1 MSLISIDYKRYWH
14 CRSGV
19 VGWVASCPLIG
30 KRTGKAS
37 VRASCVADVQRMHRQ
52 CRIGYMRRGS
62 AWNMP
67 SAFAVAK
74 VSTYATSR
82 SALQHR
88 HLVAAQGQDIDAI
101 RSEEHTSEL
110 QSLMRISY
118 AVFCLKKKTKNNKQ
132 NNTREKKRQRKSTTQ
147 QHKRI
152 IHKKQHNEK

>member
-101 RSEEHTSEL
+101 STDRDRMLEL
-110 QSLMRISY
+110 GGELPVVGHDRPSVARGRDL
-118 AVFCLKKKTKNNKQ
+118 AGD
-132 NNTREKKRQRKSTTQ
+132 RKSTRLNSS
-147 QHKRI
+147 H
-152 IHKKQHNEK
+152 